1 MVLVVVN
8 TCQVN
13 SVVRKS
19 AIIGSVIVDIT
30 FYINFTFDF
39 LLRLHFRFQR
49 NSGTNWKQLSG
60 KQRVLNIFSQ
70 LYVQTL
76 LI

>member
-13 SVVRKS
+13 SVVHKS

-30 FYINFTFDF
+30 FYINFT
-39 LLRLHFRFQR
+39 
-49 NSGTNWKQLSG
+49 
-60 KQRVLNIFSQ
+60 
-70 LYVQTL
+70 Y
-76 LI
+76 

>member
-1 MVLVVVN
+1 MQVGHDWSFSICQYVRLFCSVYMLCKCCEGVVCMVLVVVN

-30 FYINFTFDF
+30 FYINFTF
-39 LLRLHFRFQR
+39 
-49 NSGTNWKQLSG
+49 
-60 KQRVLNIFSQ
+60 
-70 LYVQTL
+70 
-76 LI
+76 

>member
-30 FYINFTFDF
+30 FYINFTF
-39 LLRLHFRFQR
+39 
-49 NSGTNWKQLSG
+49 
-60 KQRVLNIFSQ
+60 
-70 LYVQTL
+70 
-76 LI
+76 

>member
-1 MVLVVVN
+1 MQVDHDWSFSICQYVRLFRSVYMLCKCCEGVVCMALVVVN

-30 FYINFTFDF
+30 FYINFTF
-39 LLRLHFRFQR
+39 
-49 NSGTNWKQLSG
+49 
-60 KQRVLNIFSQ
+60 
-70 LYVQTL
+70 
-76 LI
+76 